1 MSRGPSRRTIAAR
14 RALAVAALCLVAV
27 IAFLLL
33 RDEGFIP
40 ADTRGATV
48 RTITVE
54 SEAVGES
61 LETSVVIPAGGGEG
75 RPLLVFLHGRGGD
88 ERSFLDFDSVFTALR
103 DLGGRAPVIAFPDG
117 GEASYW
123 HDRDDGDWGA
133 YVLDEVIPGAL
144 ATSGADPKR
153 VAVGGISMGGYGALH
168 LAAERPALFCAV
180 GGHSPALWEEAGL
193 SAPGAFDDAEDF
205 EANDVLD
212 EAAAGIYG
220 ALPLWIDAGGEDP
233 FIPGIEAM
241 AASLEATGADLTY
254 EIQAGGHESAYWEEH
269 FPEYLRFYAG
279 ELADC

>member
-27 IAFLLL
+27 IAFLVL

-61 LETSVVIPAGGGEG
+61 LETGVVIPPGGGAG

-88 ERSFLDFDSVFTALR
+88 ERSFLDYDSVFTSLR

-123 HDRDDGDWGA
+123 HDRDDGEWGT
-133 YVLDEVIPGAL
+133 YILDEVIPGAL

-168 LAAERPALFCAV
+168 LATERPARFCAA

-205 EANDVLD
+205 EAHDVLD
-212 EAAAGIYG
+212 EAAAGTYG
-220 ALPLWIDAGGEDP
+220 AMPLWIDAGEEDP

-241 AASLEATGADLTY
+241 AASLEASGADLTY
-254 EIQAGGHESAYWEEH
+254 EIQPGGHESAYWEEH
-269 FPEYLRFYAG
+269 FPEYLRFYAE